1 MYDSE
6 AFSGRRLGPL
16 EYVPEMRILGMKRIV
31 EGAFIVPQRNSGG
44 TCESRFPGRKGEK

>member
-1 MYDSE
+1 MCDLE

-16 EYVPEMRILGMKRIV
+16 EYVPEMRILDMKRIV
-31 EGAFIVPQRNSGG
+31 EGTFTVPQRNPGG